1 MAGKLPRS
9 LWFFGLTD
17 FGREIRIYIN
27 QESPHYNRGQF
38 RTCCLVA
45 LSELGKP
52 MTSVLEKGNISIHTE
67 NIFPII
73 KKWLY
78 SDHEIFL
85 RELVSN
91 GVDAMQKLKMVSNSG
106 ELSGEMGELEIVI
119 TIDKSAGTLSVS
131 DTGIGMTQDE
141 VKRYINQVAFSSAE
155 EFVQKYKAST
165 DQQIIGHFGLG
176 FYSSFMVAK
185 RVDIDTLSYRADAQ
199 AVHWS
204 CDGSTEFELSESN
217 RTQRGTTVTLTLQD
231 EEKEYL
237 EPYRIRQLIKKY
249 CDFLPFPIKLDVKEA
264 PTEGEEAPPEATAV
278 EQVNRQKAPWKETPN
293 SLTKEDYLEFYRYL
307 YPFQE
312 EPLLWVHLN
321 TDYPFVVNGILYF
334 PKLKPDVDTT
344 KGQIKL
350 FCNQV
355 FVSDN
360 CEEVIPR
367 FLLPLRGVIDSVDI
381 PLNVSR
387 SFLQNDRTVRR
398 IADYIA
404 KKVGD
409 RLKELYR
416 DNREEYIRCWQDLG
430 TFVKFGSLNDD
441 KFKKQVEDILIFRTT
456 AALATKSDT
465 PKVEVQT
472 AEGDVWQDATKEG
485 QSNVLDGK
493 SYTTLKEYLE
503 RNQERHENRV
513 FYCTE
518 EASQAT
524 YVELH
529 KSQGLEVLFMDSFID
544 THFISFLEREYP
556 NVKFSRV
563 DADLDET
570 LIDKDKATD
579 IVDPK
584 TNKTR
589 SEQIK
594 EFFQQALNKPKLTIR
609 TEAIKSTDPAGTPPA
624 IVLLPEHLR
633 RLQEMNALL
642 QQQAMEFPEEHTLLV
657 NTAHPLIQNLESLNQ
672 GAIVQEGGQSPSAE
686 LATLICQHVYDL
698 ALMAQKGFDADGMKA
713 FVERSNQ
720 VLTRLT
726 SSKI

>member
-1 MAGKLPRS
+1 
-9 LWFFGLTD
+9 
-17 FGREIRIYIN
+17 
-27 QESPHYNRGQF
+27 
-38 RTCCLVA
+38 
-45 LSELGKP
+45 
-52 MTSVLEKGNISIHTE
+52 MTTVLEKGTISIHTE

-91 GVDAMQKLKMVSNSG
+91 AVDAIQKLKMVSHSG
-106 ELSGEMGELEIVI
+106 EYSGDMGDPGILIA
-119 TIDKSAGTLSVS
+119 IDKPAKTLSVS
-131 DTGIGMTQDE
+131 DNGIGMTADE
-141 VKRYINQVAFSSAE
+141 VKKYINQVAFSSAE
-155 EFVQKYKAST
+155 EFVEKYKAST

-176 FYSSFMVAK
+176 FYSSFMVASQ
-185 RVDIDTLSYRADAQ
+185 VEIDTLSYQAGAQ
-199 AVHWS
+199 PVHWS
-204 CDGSTEFELSESN
+204 CDGTTEFELTDST
-217 RTQRGTTVTLTLQD
+217 RTSRGTTITLHLM
-231 EEKEYL
+231 EEELDYL
-237 EPYRIRQLIKKY
+237 EPYRIRQLITKY
-249 CDFLPFPIKLDVKEA
+249 CDFMPFPITLTVKEA
-264 PTEGEEAPPEATAV
+264 TEAGEAAPEAPPEASAP
-278 EQVNRQKAPWKETPN
+278 EQVNRQKAPWKEAPN

-312 EPLLWVHLN
+312 DPLLWVHLN

-334 PKLKPDVDTT
+334 PKLKPDVDVT

-367 FLLPLRGVIDSVDI
+367 FLMPLRGVIDSVDI

-416 DNREEYIRCWQDLG
+416 DHREEYIRCWQDLG

-441 KFKKQVEDILIFRTT
+441 KFKKQVEDILIYRTT
-456 AALATKSDT
+456 ADLSSSTT
-465 PKVEVQT
+465 PAVEVTT
-472 AEGDVWQDATKEG
+472 AEGDVWQEG
-485 QSNVLDGK
+485 GTTQSNTLDNQ
-493 SYTTLKEYLE
+493 SYTTLKQYLE
-503 RNQERHENRV
+503 RNQERHANRV
-513 FYCTE
+513 FYCTD

-529 KSQGLEVLFMDSFID
+529 KKQGLEVLFMDSFID
-544 THFISFLEREYP
+544 THFVSFLEREHP
-556 NVKFSRV
+556 EVKFSRV
-563 DADLDET
+563 DADLDDILLDKDQDAE
-570 LIDKDKATD
+570 LIDPA
-579 IVDPK
+579 

-589 SEQIK
+589 SQQIK
-594 EFFQQALNKPKLTIR
+594 ELFEQALHKPKVTIR
-609 TEAIKSTDPAGTPPA
+609 TEALKADNQQETPPA
-624 IVLLPEHLR
+624 IVLLPEQLR
-633 RLQEMNALL
+633 RMQEMTAML
-642 QQQAMEFPEEHTLLV
+642 QQQAMQFPEEHILLV
-657 NTAHPLIQNLESLNQ
+657 NTAHPLVQHLATLSQ
-672 GAIVQEGGQSPSAE
+672 GAIVQTGGASPSAD
-686 LATLICQHVYDL
+686 LANLICQHIYDL

-726 SSKI
+726 ERTLG